1 MEQKEEFS
9 DEINLLD
16 YLKVIQKHKKL
27 IIFIVAIAVAVT
39 VVTSLLRTP
48 TYEAKAV
55 IVPASQQNAPSGMSG
70 LAAQFGIATPPSG
83 NVTEIVNLLNSNILC
98 EKVISKY
105 NLLSLFFKKDE
116 LKDKTD
122 NKKIWAG
129 LNYLKGA
136 LKINFKQKD
145 NIIEISMQF
154 KDPKMAA
161 EIVNYTISELTDY
174 MSSEAKRVA
183 ETNKKYLE
191 LQIDKTADPFIKTKI
206 YSLIAH
212 QIEQSMM
219 AEVKENFAF
228 KVLDPPRVPDKRIK
242 PERRKMV
249 MISFVTSLF
258 VGIFAAFLMEYIE
271 KVRDKGRL

>member
-1 MEQKEEFS
+1 
-9 DEINLLD
+9 
-16 YLKVIQKHKKL
+16 V
-27 IIFIVAIAVAVT
+27 
-39 VVTSLLRTP
+39 
-48 TYEAKAV
+48 
-55 IVPASQQNAPSGMSG
+55 PSGVSG
-70 LAAQFGIATPPSG
+70 FAAQFGIATPPSG
-83 NVTEIVNLLNSNILC
+83 NVTEIVNLLNSNILR
-98 EKVISKY
+98 EKMIEKY
-105 NLLSLFFKKDE
+105 NLLHVFFKKEE
-116 LKDKTD
+116 LEKQSE

-136 LKINFKQKD
+136 LKVSYKQKD

-191 LQIDKTADPFIKTKI
+191 SQIDKISDPFIKTKI
-206 YSLIAH
+206 YSLIAQ

-228 KVLDPPRVPDKRIK
+228 KVLDPPKVPDKRIK
-242 PERRKMV
+242 PKRRQMV

-258 VGIFAAFLMEYIE
+258 AGIFAAFFKEYIE
-271 KVRDKGRL
+271 KVRSKGRL